1 MSSNQPL
8 RSFTVSASF
17 SRSAA
22 LPATELLHCN
32 DEIGE
37 TCALVAVEQMT
48 AGLCN
53 IFCTGKKGQIFEAAN
68 LLADDFD
75 EALHVEAVNESL
87 NGLISPVMALDCLP
101 NVGDDKRVCLLPR

>member
-1 MSSNQPL
+1 
-8 RSFTVSASF
+8 
-17 SRSAA
+17 
-22 LPATELLHCN
+22 
-32 DEIGE
+32 
-37 TCALVAVEQMT
+37 MT

-87 NGLISPVMALDCLP
+87 NGLISPVMTLDCLP
-101 NVGDDKRVCLLPR
+101 NVGDDNGFACCPDNLHYFEFCSGYVFDNHSLYLTYIVFTGYILLCPAKNCNTAFKNF